1 MERDV
6 SEHDEATPDMHK
18 RDLRSLGKI
27 ASLTSSVHNHNATL
41 TTIIATPQISLHTDP
56 IKPRR
61 LEFQQCLSILP
72 GEQIHLSIAQNLRLR
87 QLLHERPPIRIRTE
101 RIIDRI
107 HNPLN
112 GTHLPQLRK
121 LPHSEE
127 GTRRA
132 PNIRTPHP
140 IERRVVA

>member
-6 SEHDEATPDMHK
+6 SERDEATPDMYK

-27 ASLTSSVHNHNATL
+27 ASLTPSVHSHNASL
-41 TTIIATPQISLHTDP
+41 TTITAIPRISLHTDP
-56 IKPRR
+56 IKPSR

-101 RIIDRI
+101 RIID
-107 HNPLN
+107 
-112 GTHLPQLRK
+112 
-121 LPHSEE
+121 
-127 GTRRA
+127 
-132 PNIRTPHP
+132 
-140 IERRVVA
+140 